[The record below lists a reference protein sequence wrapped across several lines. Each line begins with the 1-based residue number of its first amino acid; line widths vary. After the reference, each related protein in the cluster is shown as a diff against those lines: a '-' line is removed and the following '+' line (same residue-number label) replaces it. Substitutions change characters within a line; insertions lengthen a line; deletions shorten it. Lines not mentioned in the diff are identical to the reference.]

1 MVFSYVW
8 NIVNGDVSIVIF
20 FVYLDNLF
28 KIVVIL
34 NVFNFM

>member
-34 NVFNFM
+34 NIINFM